1 MQLFEI
7 ERYIGDIILS
17 DVIFKV
23 CEMMLNVVE
32 TNTSWFLAQLKPNSA
47 QTAKRNLERQGFETF
62 LPLEETT
69 QQRSGRFVTARR
81 PLFPG
86 YIFVAF
92 NAIQGRWNA
101 INSTQGITRLVSFGR
116 APAPVPSGLV
126 DGLKARCDQV
136 GKLTEAP
143 SLASGDAV
151 TFTKGPF
158 SNFVG
163 EVEKIDSD
171 QRVWVLMDLMGAQ
184 TRVKANEA
192 QLRAV

>member
-1 MQLFEI
+1 MFVK
-7 ERYIGDIILS
+7 G
-17 DVIFKV
+17 
-23 CEMMLNVVE
+23 CEMTQHVIEKEM
-32 TNTSWFLAQLKPNSA
+32 SWFLAQLKPNSA
-47 QTAKRNLERQGFETF
+47 QIAKRNLERQGFKAF

-92 NAIQGRWNA
+92 DAMQGCWRA

-126 DGLKARCDQV
+126 DELKARCDCM
-136 GKLTEAP
+136 GKMVAA
-143 SLASGDAV
+143 SALATGDAV

-158 SNFVG
+158 SDFVG
-163 EVEKIDSD
+163 EVEKIDTD
-171 QRVWVLMDLMGAQ
+171 RRVWVLMDLMGGQ
-184 TRVKANEA
+184 TRVKAEEA

>member
-1 MQLFEI
+1 MTQ
-7 ERYIGDIILS
+7 
-17 DVIFKV
+17 
-23 CEMMLNVVE
+23 NVVDRGQG
-32 TNTSWFLAQLKPNSA
+32 WYLAQLKPNSA
-47 QTAKRNLERQGFETF
+47 KIAQRNLQRQGFETF

-69 QQRSGRFVTARR
+69 QQRSGRFVTEQR

-92 NAIQGRWNA
+92 NAYKGGWSA

-116 APAPVPSGLV
+116 MPAPVPDALV
-126 DGLKARCDQV
+126 DGLQARCDEAD
-136 GKLTEAP
+136 KLVTQTA
-143 SLASGDAV
+143 LACGDVV

-158 SNFVG
+158 SDFIG
-163 EVEKIDSD
+163 EVENIDAQ

-184 TRVKANEA
+184 TRVKADQA

>member
-1 MQLFEI
+1 MPSILQSFEI
-7 ERYIGDIILS
+7 ERYMASSFVKG
-17 DVIFKV
+17 
-23 CEMMLNVVE
+23 CEMKQNVAE
-32 TNTSWFLAQLKPNSA
+32 CEMSWFLAQLKPNGA
-47 QTAKRNLERQGFETF
+47 QIAKRNLERQGFETF

-69 QQRSGRFVTARR
+69 QQRAGRFVTVRR

-92 NAIQGRWNA
+92 SAVQGCWRA

-126 DGLKARCDQV
+126 GGLQLRCDSM
-136 GKLTEAP
+136 GKLVAT
-143 SLASGDAV
+143 GDAV

-158 SNFVG
+158 TDFVG
-163 EVEKIDSD
+163 EVEKIDTD
-171 QRVWVLMDLMGAQ
+171 RRVWVLMDLMGGQ
-184 TRVKANEA
+184 TRVKAEEA

>member
-1 MQLFEI
+1 MTQ
-7 ERYIGDIILS
+7 
-17 DVIFKV
+17 
-23 CEMMLNVVE
+23 NVVDKE
-32 TNTSWFLAQLKPNSA
+32 MSWFLAQLKPNSA
-47 QTAKRNLERQGFETF
+47 QIAKRNLERQGFKTF

-92 NAIQGRWNA
+92 NAVQGCWWA

-116 APAPVPSGLV
+116 APAPVPCGLV
-126 DGLKARCDQV
+126 DGLKARCDRM
-136 GKLTEAP
+136 GKLVAA
-143 SLASGDAV
+143 SALATGDAV

-158 SNFVG
+158 SDFVG
-163 EVEKIDSD
+163 EVEKIDTD
-171 QRVWVLMDLMGAQ
+171 RRVWVLMDLMGGQ
-184 TRVKANEA
+184 TRVKAEEA

>member
-1 MQLFEI
+1 MTQ
-7 ERYIGDIILS
+7 
-17 DVIFKV
+17 
-23 CEMMLNVVE
+23 NVVDKE
-32 TNTSWFLAQLKPNSA
+32 MSWFLAQLKPNSS
-47 QTAKRNLERQGFETF
+47 QIAKRNLERQGFETF

-92 NAIQGRWNA
+92 NAVQGCWRA

-126 DGLKARCDQV
+126 DGLKARCDCM
-136 GKLTEAP
+136 GKLVAA
-143 SLASGDAV
+143 SALATGDAV

-158 SNFVG
+158 SDFVG
-163 EVEKIDSD
+163 EVENIDAD
-171 QRVWVLMDLMGAQ
+171 RRVWVLMDLMGAQ
-184 TRVKANEA
+184 TRVKAYEA